1 MPSSGQFYLSYSRT
15 CSAGRG
21 QMCPNHIALLNNI
34 FKDIPT
40 VSFIEV
46 KVEDLDVDSVLVVL
60 VVHWQHTKTQSI
72 NSGRQKF
79 RSPSIVQEK
88 WILFLFPSFNKTK
101 KSIPSMVRIV
111 TKFVG
116 AIFVALLNIGKIVC
130 MFHIR

>member
-1 MPSSGQFYLSYSRT
+1 
-15 CSAGRG
+15 
-21 QMCPNHIALLNNI
+21 MCPNHIALLNNI

-46 KVEDLDVDSVLVVL
+46 KVEGLDVDLVLVVL

-88 WILFLFPSFNKTK
+88 WIRFLFPSFNKTK

-111 TKFVG
+111 TKIVG